1 MGTGVP
7 STSTVALVA
16 LAFGGVGV
24 ALAWHGVR
32 VCLRARHRDWPLHCL
47 QRLCYTVQAYYRL
60 RPSASV
66 MNSGSSVHTKDSEDV
81 TGGEEQVVRL
91 CGKVQFTL
99 AEAAAECERPRTSS
113 HRSSCPP
120 TTPTLSHRLVPHSH
134 RPHPVASFLLFNHTL
149 R

>member
-1 MGTGVP
+1 
-7 STSTVALVA
+7 
-16 LAFGGVGV
+16 
-24 ALAWHGVR
+24 
-32 VCLRARHRDWPLHCL
+32 
-47 QRLCYTVQAYYRL
+47 
-60 RPSASV
+60 
-66 MNSGSSVHTKDSEDV
+66 MNGGSSVRIKDLEDV
-81 TGGEEQVVRL
+81 TGGEEKVVRL
-91 CGKVQFTL
+91 RGKVQFKL